1 MKKRKLNTKKLLT
14 YLGGMI
20 IATYILICCV
30 SYATKTTEKAREYMS
45 KETTIIVK

>member
-1 MKKRKLNTKKLLT
+1 MKKRKLNTKKLLA

-20 IATYILICCV
+20 IAIYILTCCV
-30 SYATKTTEKAREYMS
+30 SYATKTTEKARQYMP